1 LPAVAAQTT
10 CKILIVDDEVD
21 MAQCLADLL
30 GHAGYTCAVCTN
42 GAKAFEAVLAESPDL
57 VLTDLRMPGGSGMDL
72 LKKVRGHRPTLP
84 VILLTAFASVDG
96 AVDAMREGATDFLPK
111 PFFPEELLAK
121 IRSGVERT
129 RTREEGRARIFRGQH
144 ALWEVVAAS
153 QNPQMREVLTLAEKA
168 AVTESKVLM
177 TGESGT
183 GKELVA
189 RMIHRL
195 SLRRDRGFFPV
206 NCAALTETLLESEL
220 FGHERGAFTGAVSTR
235 RGIFEVA
242 SEGTLFLDEIA
253 STSGPFQ
260 AKLLRAVETGEF
272 VRVGGTK
279 PMRSETRIIAA
290 TNADLDRA
298 VEAGTFRG
306 DLLYRLRV
314 VHLHLPPL
322 RDRPED
328 IPILADHLLRK
339 HATRLNKPV
348 TGITDEALRALVA
361 YRWSG
366 NIRELDNV
374 LERSV
379 IVMTGDSLAL
389 PDLPPDL
396 REFGSFERPGAGVME
411 AMERTLIEKV
421 LAECGWNKSLAARRL
436 GIGRRT
442 LYSKAA
448 RYGIPLDPDTGP
460 KQPSVEP

>member
-1 LPAVAAQTT
+1 LPAVAAATS
-10 CKILIVDDEVD
+10 KILIVDDEVD
-21 MAQCLADLL
+21 MAQCLAELL
-30 GHAGYTCAVCTN
+30 GHAGYTCAVCTD
-42 GAKAFEAVLAESPDL
+42 GARAFDAVLAESPDL
-57 VLTDLRMPGGSGMDL
+57 ILTDLRMPGGSGMDL
-72 LKKVRGHRPTLP
+72 LKKVRSQKPTLP

-96 AVDAMREGATDFLPK
+96 AVEAMREGATDFLPK

-153 QNPQMREVLTLAEKA
+153 QNPQMRELLTLAEKV

-279 PMRSETRIIAA
+279 PMRSETRLIAA
-290 TNADLDRA
+290 TNADLDKA
-298 VEAGTFRG
+298 VETGTFRG

-339 HATRLNKPV
+339 HATRLNKAV
-348 TGITDEALRALVA
+348 TGIADEALRALVA
-361 YRWSG
+361 YRWLG

-379 IVMTGDSLAL
+379 IVMGGDSLTL
-389 PDLPPDL
+389 QDLPPDL
-396 REFGSFERPGAGVME
+396 REIGSFERPGAGVME

-448 RYGIPLDPDTGP
+448 RYGISLDPDAGH
-460 KQPSVEP
+460 KLPSIGS